1 MGAAAR
7 SKRSTAFAER
17 LTVTRGTAFEPA
29 EDMPPAAMG
38 AVRVVAEAE
47 ETPAA
52 YGLARPPLPPYSS
65 VGGGSGVCVATGY
78 SRVTVRS
85 AAISSISCSA
95 SLWKGGRPETRT
107 RVRAPAPAREGPARR
122 RGGAA
127 RPGARVGA
135 AHVAAFI
142 VFRLGEKKRR
152 SLTFRCSPR
161 HASGGHQ
168 PRRRER
174 GVVRPRVR
182 CEVRATRAEGGARYS
197 RGAKCSRALSNGWA
211 RGRAPPWQVRG
222 CFLAPNRR

>member
-1 MGAAAR
+1 MMPGLWIARAAARAASARSNLPMGAAAR

-17 LTVTRGTAFEPA
+17 LTVTRVDPEFEPE
-29 EDMPPAAMG
+29 EDMPPAATG
-38 AVRVVAEAE
+38 AVRVVVEVEEA
-47 ETPAA
+47 PAA
-52 YGLARPPLPPYSS
+52 YGLVRPPLPPYSS

-95 SLWKGGRPETRT
+95 SLWKGGSPETRT
-107 RVRAPAPAREGPARR
+107 RVRAAGPARDGTARR

-142 VFRLGEKKRR
+142 VFRLGVNGRR
-152 SLTFRCSPR
+152 SLTFRCSPPTHLR
-161 HASGGHQ
+161 GHQ
-168 PRRRER
+168 PRGRER

-182 CEVRATRAEGGARYS
+182 
-197 RGAKCSRALSNGWA
+197 
-211 RGRAPPWQVRG
+211 
-222 CFLAPNRR
+222 